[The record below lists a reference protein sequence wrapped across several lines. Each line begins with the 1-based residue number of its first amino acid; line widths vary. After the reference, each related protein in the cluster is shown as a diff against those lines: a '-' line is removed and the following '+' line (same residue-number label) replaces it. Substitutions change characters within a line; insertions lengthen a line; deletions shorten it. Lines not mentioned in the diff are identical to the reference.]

1 MANIVLTDIIHQKSA
16 QRSVALMQLNIDAN
30 AEVFTIIDRRNM
42 LPIYSGL
49 RPQGGTA
56 KVMLPQEYATA
67 AYCIVGI
74 IDNDQQFNC
83 KFIDGIIAELVDA
96 NVVDMSQ

>member
-1 MANIVLTDIIHQKSA
+1 MTNRVLSIIRQQSA
-16 QRSVALMQLNIDAN
+16 QRQTALMQLKMDVN

-42 LPIYSGL
+42 LPFYSGL
-49 RPQGGTA
+49 RPPGGIA
-56 KVMLPQEYATA
+56 KVMMPQEYATA

-83 KFIDGIIAELVDA
+83 KFKDGAIAELVDA

>member
-1 MANIVLTDIIHQKSA
+1 MANRVLTTIRQPSA
-16 QRSVALMQLNIDAN
+16 QRPVALMQLKIDAN
-30 AEVFTIIDRRNM
+30 AEVFTIIDRRSM
-42 LPIYSGL
+42 LPFYSGL
-49 RPQGGTA
+49 RPTGGIA
-56 KVMLPQEYATA
+56 KVIMPQEYATA

-83 KFIDGIIAELVDA
+83 KFKDGAIAELVDA